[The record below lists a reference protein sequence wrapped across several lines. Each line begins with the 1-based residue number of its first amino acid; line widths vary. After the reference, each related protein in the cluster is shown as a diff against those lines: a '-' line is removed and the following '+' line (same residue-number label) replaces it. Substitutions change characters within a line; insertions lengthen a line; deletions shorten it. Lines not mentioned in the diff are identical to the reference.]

1 MPEAVVSILEITELS
16 ASSPSSKS
24 FLTKFLSLS
33 ILLDQLQLSFVLFGP
48 LMLIIAPGTAE
59 LCRITL
65 GCKLLSALLANFDKT
80 HSNKTYSYGHIWYL
94 TMPDY
99 QSILSRKFCHHVSWY
114 IIVYQMYHI
123 TTLSHHR
130 CPMLKRPEIHF
141 PTNKQQNPQAAKWV
155 IYKVT

>member
-1 MPEAVVSILEITELS
+1 MAWQINSQKRRQRLPSDTRSFQMPNRSWKRVFSPLYPFVPFCPFMLVI
-16 ASSPSSKS
+16 AS
-24 FLTKFLSLS
+24 
-33 ILLDQLQLSFVLFGP
+33 
-48 LMLIIAPGTAE
+48 GTAE
-59 LCRITL
+59 LSGITL
-65 GCKLLSALLANFDKT
+65 GCELLSALLTNFDKT
-80 HSNKTYSYGHIWYL
+80 HSNKTYSYGHIWYM

-99 QSILSRKFCHHVSWY
+99 QSILLRKFCHHVSWY